1 MMNIVQDMNEKKPA
15 ERKPKGRP
23 KLDDT
28 RAKVLE
34 AARKRIVAD
43 GLAGL
48 SARGLAKAAGCSV
61 GTLYNVFGDLDG
73 VIREV
78 NIGTMRQLEG
88 ALAAA
93 LKKAPE
99 GAGQTARLTAMA
111 GAYLDFAMD
120 HTGLW
125 NALFEFRP
133 RDKADQRLPEMREA
147 LFDKMMR
154 RGGHGTEPATD
165 QDRIA
170 LRMLWGA
177 VHGVVS
183 LSVNRFIPE
192 ADRETARDYVN
203 LVVSTGVEGYRALL
217 RTGRA

>member
-1 MMNIVQDMNEKKPA
+1 MNTVQVMNEKKSP
-15 ERKPKGRP
+15 RGGRP

-28 RAKVLE
+28 REKVLV
-34 AARKRIVAD
+34 AARKRIIAD
-43 GLAGL
+43 GLTGL
-48 SARGLAKAAGCSV
+48 SARGLAKDAGCSV

-78 NIGTMRQLEG
+78 NIGTTLQLEW

-93 LKKAPE
+93 LNELPE

-111 GAYLDFAMD
+111 NAYLDFAMD
-120 HTGLW
+120 HTALW

-133 RDKADQRLPEMREA
+133 KHKADQRLPEMREA
-147 LFDKMMR
+147 LFDKMIE
-154 RGGHGTEPATD
+154 RGGHGTNPTTE
-165 QDRIA
+165 QDRIS

-183 LSVNRFIPE
+183 LSVNQFMPG

-203 LVVSTGVEGYRALL
+203 LVVSSGVEGYRSLL
-217 RTGRA
+217 RAGRA

>member
-1 MMNIVQDMNEKKPA
+1 MNIVQDMSEKKSTA
-15 ERKPKGRP
+15 GKARGRP

-28 RAKVLE
+28 RKKVLE
-34 AARKRIVAD
+34 AARKRIVAG
-43 GLAGL
+43 GLAEL
-48 SARGLAKAAGCSV
+48 SARGLAKDAGCSV

-78 NIGTMRQLEG
+78 NIGTVRQLEWT
-88 ALAAA
+88 LAAA
-93 LKKAPE
+93 LKEAPE
-99 GAGQTARLTAMA
+99 GAGQTARLTLMA
-111 GAYLDFAMD
+111 SAYLDFAMD

-133 RDKADQRLPEMREA
+133 KDKTDQRLAEMREA
-147 LFDKMMR
+147 LFHKMMEQ
-154 RGGHGTEPATD
+154 GGHGTEPATD
-165 QDRIA
+165 QDRVA

-183 LSVNRFIPE
+183 LSVNRFIPD
-192 ADRETARDYVN
+192 ADRETARDYVK
-203 LVVSTGVEGYRALL
+203 LVVSSGVEGYRTLL